1 MENSRHLLLVK
12 DSFANAFVPFLTED
26 YETITMIDLR
36 YCRDSMRDL
45 ADEATDILVLTE
57 MTNFAASADYFKLTR

>member
-1 MENSRHLLLVK
+1 
-12 DSFANAFVPFLTED
+12 
-26 YETITMIDLR
+26 MIDLR